1 MVCQSTHF
9 VKNNIIKIRY
19 DKNQFMNYNLF
30 SFFSEQYYKEKKSL
44 QGRKSPK
51 GARRSPCLKPFHSY
65 FLSWTL
71 FNRHCKLPCKYTSI
85 HQDLYLLLNS
95 DLTSIHSKYFPLIE
109 LYVFSIF
116 KIRQN
121 FLDLLVK
128 SITSFT
134 AATPFTNNV

>member
-1 MVCQSTHF
+1 
-9 VKNNIIKIRY
+9 
-19 DKNQFMNYNLF
+19 MNYNLF

-51 GARRSPCLKPFHSY
+51 GARRSPCLKPFNSY